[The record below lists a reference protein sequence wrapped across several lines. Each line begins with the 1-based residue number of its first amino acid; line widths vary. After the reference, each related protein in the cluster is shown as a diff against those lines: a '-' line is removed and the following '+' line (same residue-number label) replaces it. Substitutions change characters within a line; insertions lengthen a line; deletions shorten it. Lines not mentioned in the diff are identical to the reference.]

1 MSSTMKRKLMA
12 GLAVLI
18 VAAGIA
24 VAVVRR
30 GDAQGRTGD
39 ANLLARLVSAEAEG
53 EPYQGMVA
61 VAAVMLN
68 RVKDLK
74 FPNTTSGVIFQPG
87 AFESVSNGLIWQRS
101 PSNQAVSAARDA
113 LNGYDPTYGCL
124 FFWNP
129 SKPVSGWIWGR
140 SIAVRIGKHVFAR

>member
-1 MSSTMKRKLMA
+1 MSWAMKRKLIA
-12 GLAVLI
+12 VSTVLI
-18 VAAGIA
+18 VTA
-24 VAVVRR
+24 VIGVALVWRS
-30 GDAQGRTGD
+30 DAQGRAGD
-39 ANLLARLVSAEAEG
+39 TNLLARLVGAEAEG

-68 RVKDLK
+68 RVKDSK
-74 FPNTTSGVIFQPG
+74 FPNTMSGVIFQPG

-101 PSNQAVSAARDA
+101 PSRQAVSAARDA
-113 LNGYDPTYGCL
+113 LNGYDPTYGCV

-129 SKPVSGWIWGR
+129 SKPVSGWIWSR

>member
-1 MSSTMKRKLMA
+1 MSWAMKRKL
-12 GLAVLI
+12 
-18 VAAGIA
+18 IA
-24 VAVVRR
+24 VSTVMIVTAAIGVALVVRSN
-30 GDAQGRTGD
+30 AQGRAGD
-39 ANLLARLVSAEAEG
+39 TNLLARLVAAEAEG

-61 VAAVMLN
+61 VASVMLN
-68 RVKDLK
+68 RVKDSK
-74 FPNTTSGVIFQPG
+74 FPNTMSGVIFQPG

>member
-53 EPYQGMVA
+53 
-61 VAAVMLN
+61 
-68 RVKDLK
+68 
-74 FPNTTSGVIFQPG
+74 
-87 AFESVSNGLIWQRS
+87 
-101 PSNQAVSAARDA
+101 
-113 LNGYDPTYGCL
+113 
-124 FFWNP
+124 
-129 SKPVSGWIWGR
+129 
-140 SIAVRIGKHVFAR
+140 

>member
-1 MSSTMKRKLMA
+1 MSPTMKRKLMA

-18 VAAGIA
+18 VALGIA

-39 ANLLARLVSAEAEG
+39 ANLLARLVSAEAQG

-68 RVKDLK
+68 RVKDPK
-74 FPNTTSGVIFQPG
+74 FPSTMSGVIFQPG

>member
-74 FPNTTSGVIFQPG
+74 YPNTTSGVIFQPG

>member
-1 MSSTMKRKLMA
+1 MSSVMRRT
-12 GLAVLI
+12 LI
-18 VAAGIA
+18 VGSTVLVLAAAIT
-24 VAVVRR
+24 VAVVLR
-30 GDAQGRTGD
+30 GDAQGRAGD
-39 ANLLARLVSAEAEG
+39 ANLLARLVAAEAEG

-61 VAAVMLN
+61 VASVMLN
-68 RVKDLK
+68 RVENAK
-74 FPNTTSGVIFQPG
+74 FPNTMSGVIFQPG

-101 PSNQAVSAARDA
+101 PSRQAVSAARDA

-129 SKPVSGWIWGR
+129 SKPVSGWIWSR